1 MAQTV
6 TALVLVGSRRAGALS
21 RRVQT
26 AIAQQL
32 ATQGL
37 HPDVVQPHDLTAP
50 LYDGDL
56 EDAEG
61 VPLSIQALNA
71 RMAAAQALVIVS
83 PEYNA
88 MFPPLLKN
96 TLDWM
101 SRRVGGQPG
110 GAVFKDKPVLLVA
123 TSRGPRGGIR
133 ALPHLRF
140 QMAYFEMQVYG
151 PQLSIGDVEQKV
163 DATGEVTDSALAQ
176 EMQVMAAGFAEFCRK
191 LSA

>member
-1 MAQTV
+1 MAL
-6 TALVLVGSRRAGALS
+6 TALVLAGSRREGALS

-26 AIAQQL
+26 AIAQML
-32 ATQGL
+32 AEQGL
-37 HPDVVQPHDLTAP
+37 QPDVVQPEDLTAP
-50 LYDGDL
+50 LYDGDI
-56 EDAEG
+56 EANEG
-61 VPLSIQALNA
+61 VPKSIQALNA
-71 RMAAAQALVIVS
+71 RMAAADALVIVS

-101 SRRVGGQPG
+101 SRRVSGQLG
-110 GAVFKDKPVLLVA
+110 GAVFHHKPALLIA

-151 PQLSIGDVEQKV
+151 PQLGVGDVEQKV
-163 DATGEVTDSALAQ
+163 SAAGAVTDAALAE
-176 EMQVMAAGFAEFCRK
+176 EMHTLAAGFAEFCRK
-191 LSA
+191 LRA

>member
-1 MAQTV
+1 MAL
-6 TALVLVGSRRAGALS
+6 TALIMAGSRREGALS

-32 ATQGL
+32 AEQDIQ
-37 HPDVVQPHDLTAP
+37 PDLVQPEDLTAP

-56 EDAEG
+56 EATEG
-61 VPLSIQALNA
+61 VPASIQALNA
-71 RMAAAQALVIVS
+71 RMAAADALVIVS

-101 SRRVGGQPG
+101 SRRTSGQPG
-110 GAVFKDKPVLLVA
+110 GAVFKHKPALLLA

-140 QMAYFEMQVYG
+140 QMAYFDMQVYG
-151 PQLSIGDVEQKV
+151 PELGIGDVEQKV
-163 DATGEVTDSALAQ
+163 SATGEVIDAGLAD
-176 EMQVMAAGFAEFCRK
+176 EMQALAAGFAEFCRK
-191 LSA
+191 LKG